1 LPAAKFVSNA
11 NAFGHRTREAQMN
24 TLTVGVSSLEETEER
39 MRRAFQGEKQRAY
52 IGFASLELLW
62 KVLTPKRWE
71 ILRTMTGADPLAIRE
86 LARRLDRDVK
96 SVHGDVQ
103 SLLKAGVLDRT
114 DDGRIVFPYDQ
125 IHVDLVVRAA

>member
-1 LPAAKFVSNA
+1 
-11 NAFGHRTREAQMN
+11 MN
-24 TLTVGVSSLEETEER
+24 TLTVGVSSLDETEGR
-39 MRRAFQGEKQRAY
+39 MRRAFKGEKQGAY

-71 ILRTMTGADPLAIRE
+71 ILRTMAGAGPLAIRE
-86 LARRLDRDVK
+86 VARRVGRDVK

-114 DDGRIVFPYDQ
+114 EDGQIAFPYDQ
-125 IHVDLVVRAA
+125 IHVDFVVRAA